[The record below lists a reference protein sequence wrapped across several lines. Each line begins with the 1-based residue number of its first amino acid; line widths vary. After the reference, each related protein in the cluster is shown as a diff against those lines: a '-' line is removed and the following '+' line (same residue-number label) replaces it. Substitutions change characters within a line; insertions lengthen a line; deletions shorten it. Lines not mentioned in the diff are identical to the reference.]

1 LRVETGA
8 AEEVDEAATTFD
20 VDDESIVEVVEEM
33 IEDDVVETD
42 VVVPLVESQKRPKK
56 TQEAGAMI
64 KGCVKSV

>member
-56 TQEAGAMI
+56 PQGAGAML
-64 KGCVKSV
+64 V